1 MKANSSKLQFV
12 VLGVVNI
19 APLNLNVT
27 SRIIPCSSEVKLLG
41 INTDN
46 QLKFNKHIDNLFKK
60 ASFKLYTLWRIKR
73 YLTAE
78 KVRLLANAF
87 IDSQFNYNSLIWMF
101 AGKILINKFCKIH
114 QRTLQV
120 VYNECNESYEKL
132 LQLINNASIH
142 QRYLRYLALEVF
154 NHLCI

>member
-87 IDSQFNYNSLIWMF
+87 IDSQLIWMF